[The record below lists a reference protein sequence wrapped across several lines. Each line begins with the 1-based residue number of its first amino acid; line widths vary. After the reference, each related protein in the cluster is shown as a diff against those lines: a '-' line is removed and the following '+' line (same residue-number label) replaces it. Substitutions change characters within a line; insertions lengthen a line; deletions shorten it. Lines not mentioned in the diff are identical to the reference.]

1 MKARNHIIWVFNI
14 LSAILL
20 VPTLVECYKSGSDSG
35 LIIIAIVGY
44 LWVCTNFIL
53 YGISRVLADRIDKHE

>member
-1 MKARNHIIWVFNI
+1 MKARNHVILVFNI

-35 LIIIAIVGY
+35 LIIFAILGY

-53 YGISRVLADRIDKHE
+53 YGINRAFADKIDKQ